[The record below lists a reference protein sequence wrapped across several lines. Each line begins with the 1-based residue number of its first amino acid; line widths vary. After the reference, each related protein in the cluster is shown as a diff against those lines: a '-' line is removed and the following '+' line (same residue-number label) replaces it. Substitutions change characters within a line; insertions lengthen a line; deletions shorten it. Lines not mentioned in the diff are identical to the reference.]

1 MKTSRKG
8 IQLIKEFEGCRLN
21 AYQDIVGVWTIGYG
35 FTKNVLPNETMTQ
48 EECEMRLLEE
58 LSSYEQAVHEATGGK
73 YTQNQFDAM
82 VSLAWNIGIA
92 GLRKSSVVKA
102 HNRGDYQAAAR
113 AFGLWNKA
121 GGKSIP
127 GLTRRRAAES
137 VLYLTP
143 EVYQATLAMPQ
154 RVDEEK
160 PMVSSTINRAGVV
173 AGGTATI
180 AGISQ
185 TVDTVSNLKYSIA
198 SLGDWLVP
206 ALLVLTVLSVGY
218 IIYER
223 VMQRKNGWA

>member
-1 MKTSRKG
+1 LKTSKKG
-8 IQLIKEFEGCRLN
+8 IQVIKEFEGCKLKS
-21 AYQDIVGVWTIGYG
+21 YQDIVGVWTIGYG
-35 FTKNVLPNETMTQ
+35 FTKGVSPNDTMTQ
-48 EECEMRLLEE
+48 TECEERLLEE
-58 LSSYEQAVHEATGGK
+58 LASYEQAVHEGTGGE

-92 GLRKSSVVKA
+92 GFRKSSVLKA
-102 HNRGDYQAAAR
+102 HVRGDYQAAAR

-121 GGKSIP
+121 GGKVVA

-143 EVYQATLAMPQ
+143 EAYEPKLDMPQ
-154 RVDEEK
+154 RVDEER
-160 PMVSSTINRAGVV
+160 PMTSSTINRAGVI

-180 AGISQ
+180 AGVSQ
-185 TVDTVSNLKYSIA
+185 TIDTVNNLKYSIA

-206 ALLVLTVLSVGY
+206 ALLVLTIVSVGY

-223 VMQRKNGWA
+223 VMQRKNGWV